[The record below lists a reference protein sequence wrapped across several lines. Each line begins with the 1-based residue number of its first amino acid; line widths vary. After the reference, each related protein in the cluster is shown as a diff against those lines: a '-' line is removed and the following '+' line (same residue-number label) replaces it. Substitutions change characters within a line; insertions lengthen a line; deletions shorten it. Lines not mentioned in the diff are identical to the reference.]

1 MAELPV
7 DEGAVQDTTTC
18 AFPDVPDTPVGA
30 PGTAAGVIAEEAVD
44 ADPVPTVFVAL
55 TVNVYEAPF
64 VSPVTVHEVVDVEQ
78 SDGAAPVATIR

>member
-7 DEGAVQDTTTC
+7 DEGADQDTTTC

>member
-18 AFPDVPDTPVGA
+18 TFPDVPDTPVGA

-78 SDGAAPVATIR
+78 SDGAAPIGTIR